1 MTDPKPKLPV
11 DPDLGAREDRAGRA
25 TPVHLSGANIALVAA
40 GGAVGTG
47 LRYLISELA
56 PRWAGVPVATLGINV
71 VGAFL
76 LGVLLGLLADRTLDT
91 GWSRRIRLGVGTGGL
106 GGFTT
111 YSALA
116 TDTVTL
122 AAAHPGQAA
131 GYAVG
136 TVLLGAVA
144 SVAGIWL
151 SRGHLR
157 PALVDAASQT

>member
-1 MTDPKPKLPV
+1 M
-11 DPDLGAREDRAGRA
+11 
-25 TPVHLSGANIALVAA
+25 
-40 GGAVGTG
+40 
-47 LRYLISELA
+47 
-56 PRWAGVPVATLGINV
+56 ATLGINV

-76 LGVLLGLLADRTLDT
+76 LGVLLELLADHSFDT

-116 TDTVTL
+116 TDTVIL
-122 AAAHPGQAA
+122 AAAHPGRAA
-131 GYAVG
+131 GYAVL

-144 SVAGIWL
+144 TAAGIWL

-157 PALVDAASQT
+157 PALVDAVSRP